1 MKIRHVIFDWSGT
14 LYDDHRA
21 SFPATRQ
28 TIRHFSGKRITY
40 REYKKHFV
48 IPVDKFYRR
57 YDKKTPIADIDQYY
71 FEAFARNAHLGKIF
85 AGVKET
91 LRELKKQKIGVSLLS
106 TVRQDILETQVRR
119 VGLSGFVD
127 FIRGSVFD
135 KTKELK
141 THLKRLRLSA
151 RETLFIGDM
160 AHDVEAANA
169 AKVLSGCVANGYHSL
184 AQLSAA
190 KPRLVWSSQKDWLPF
205 FRKLSEP
212 KPKKMSAP
220 HPVAT
225 VGALVLNR
233 KGEAL
238 LVLTHKWG
246 YTYGIPGGKIDKGE
260 TAKAAL
266 IREFK
271 EETGLKIRAGDLFLM
286 MDCIE
291 SPEFYV
297 PNSHFLL
304 LNYLAR
310 AASSAVKLNDEA
322 LSYLWIRPEAA
333 LRLKLNE
340 PTRRLISAYLQADKN
355 GFTLREVESRL
366 PSVRS

>member
-28 TIRHFSGKRITY
+28 TIRHFTGKQVTY

-57 YDKKTPIADIDQYY
+57 YDKKTPIADIDKYY
-71 FEAFARNAHLGKIF
+71 FLAFEKQAHLGQIF
-85 AGVKET
+85 PGVRET
-91 LRELKKQKIGVSLLS
+91 LRELKRQKISVSLLS
-106 TVRQDILETQVRR
+106 TVRQDILEAQCSRI
-119 VGLSGFVD
+119 GLSGFVD
-127 FIRGSVFD
+127 FIQGSVFD
-135 KTKELK
+135 KTKALRD
-141 THLKRLRLSA
+141 HLKHLDLNPD
-151 RETLFIGDM
+151 EILFIGDM

-169 AKVLSGCVANGYHSL
+169 DGVMSGCVTNGYHTLS
-184 AQLSAA
+184 QLIVT
-190 KPRLVWSSQKDWLPF
+190 KPRFVWSSQRDWLPF
-205 FRKLSEP
+205 FRKLAEP
-212 KPKKMSAP
+212 IPKKTPAP

-233 KGEAL
+233 KGAAL
-238 LVLTHKWG
+238 LVLTHKWR

-271 EETGLKIRAGDLFLM
+271 EETGLKIKAGDLFLT
-286 MDCIE
+286 MDCVD

-297 PNSHFLL
+297 PGSHFLL
-304 LNYLAR
+304 LNYVAR
-310 AASSAVKLNDEA
+310 AAATKVQLNDEA
-322 LSYLWIRPEAA
+322 LSFLWIQPEEA
-333 LRLKLNE
+333 LHLNLNA
-340 PTRRLISAYLQADKN
+340 PTRQLIEAYLQTEK
-355 GFTLREVESRL
+355 L
-366 PSVRS
+366 